1 MNKHHPIDTRFKEQ
15 LQGLKVAP
23 SEKSWQQLQAK
34 LAEQKGG
41 NHTNGYS
48 RWSTLLALVVLP
60 GLLLLTAADSYA
72 PVKRAASFELPQITP
87 TASTQAAATP
97 ARAEIAHAPTIELQ
111 IADVSTAAANVS
123 VEVQLKNIEKI
134 SRVRLS
140 PERTEKAAAAPSE
153 LPAVDETSL
162 LAEQDAQAEAFLAAE
177 IDSLLQPPTLAAPP
191 APRQQVVVEI
201 WLTPREDAPQ
211 SDQAAPEPK
220 KLNQLLYKLYQWKI
234 RNE

>member
-34 LAEQKGG
+34 LAQQKGSG
-41 NHTNGYS
+41 HNGYS
-48 RWSTLLALVVLP
+48 RWSTLLVLVLLP

-72 PVKRAASFELPQITP
+72 PVKRAAGFELPQTTP
-87 TASTQAAATP
+87 AISAQAAATP
-97 ARAEIAHAPTIELQ
+97 ARTEVAEEPLAEQSPAQAP
-111 IADVSTAAANVS
+111 VAAAKVP
-123 VEVQLKNIEKI
+123 VEVQLKSIEKI
-134 SRVRLS
+134 NRVRLS
-140 PERTEKAAAAPSE
+140 PERTETTAAAPEE

-177 IDSLLQPPTLAAPP
+177 VDSLLEPPTLAAPP